1 MDNMQEMFPIVDE
14 EGTVIGEAT
23 RGECHNGSRLLHPVV
38 HMHVFNAQ
46 GDVYLQK
53 RPEWKDIQPGKW
65 DTAVG
70 GHIDYG
76 EAPEEALHRE
86 VREEL
91 GITDFTPTFIGKYVF
106 ESQRERELVYVNR
119 TTYDGEIKPSKDE
132 LDGGRFWTIQE
143 IREAMG
149 KDVLTPNFEREF
161 QRFFL
166 SLLMIFYLAVSPS
179 WSQTKS
185 TEVLL
190 ETTAG
195 NIRIALYDE
204 TPLTRDNFLKITKL
218 GIYDSLLIH
227 RVIKDFMIQSGDTNS
242 KHAKPGQLLG
252 TGDFDYTT
260 EAEFRLPQI
269 FHRRGVVAMARE
281 GDRENPE
288 RRSSACQFYIV
299 WGKIFN
305 DMQIA
310 KVQER
315 IDSATQG
322 TVKLTPEMIEVY
334 KTIGGT
340 PHLDGQ
346 YTVFGEVVEGMDVVE
361 AIQKVETDKNDR
373 PLEDIRI
380 LKATVTKDLPAPP
393 SQPKR
398 KTRGTTRRKP

>member
-1 MDNMQEMFPIVDE
+1 MNKYFSFLVIVFCLAAN
-14 EGTVIGEAT
+14 TV
-23 RGECHNGSRLLHPVV
+23 
-38 HMHVFNAQ
+38 
-46 GDVYLQK
+46 
-53 RPEWKDIQPGKW
+53 
-65 DTAVG
+65 
-70 GHIDYG
+70 
-76 EAPEEALHRE
+76 
-86 VREEL
+86 
-91 GITDFTPTFIGKYVF
+91 
-106 ESQRERELVYVNR
+106 
-119 TTYDGEIKPSKDE
+119 
-132 LDGGRFWTIQE
+132 
-143 IREAMG
+143 
-149 KDVLTPNFEREF
+149 
-161 QRFFL
+161 
-166 SLLMIFYLAVSPS
+166 
-179 WSQTKS
+179 WSQTKN

-204 TPLTRDNFLKITKL
+204 TPQTRDNFLKITKM

-334 KTIGGT
+334 KTVGGT

-346 YTVFGEVVEGMDVVE
+346 YTVFGEVVEGMKVVE
-361 AIQKVETDKNDR
+361 SIQKIKTNAQEV
-373 PLEDIRI
+373 PLKEVRI
-380 LKATVTKDLPAPP
+380 VKAYVIE
-393 SQPKR
+393 
-398 KTRGTTRRKP
+398 